1 MAKEKKT
8 VSYRQWHRRLF
19 ELVLF
24 ALLAD
29 VMFASKM
36 LMEAL
41 PNIHLLAMLITV
53 YTLVFRAR
61 ALIPIYLYVLL
72 DGLIHGF
79 ATWWIPYLYI
89 WTILWGVIM
98 LLPRRMPKWLA
109 IPIYAVVCG
118 IYGMLFGVL
127 YAPVQ
132 ALMWALD
139 FKGML
144 LWIAAGFPFDVIHGI
159 SNFAVTLLLT
169 YPLSELLARTS
180 KRVIK
185 K

>member
-1 MAKEKKT
+1 MRKEKKST
-8 VSYRQWHRRLF
+8 SYRQWHRRLF

-29 VMFASKM
+29 VMFASKI

-41 PNIHLLAMLITV
+41 PNIHLLGMLITV
-53 YTLVFRAR
+53 YTLVFRAK

-79 ATWWIPYLYI
+79 SMWWFPYLYI
-89 WTILWGVIM
+89 WTVLWGGVM
-98 LLPRRMPKWLA
+98 LLPKRMPKWLSIPVYAA
-109 IPIYAVVCG
+109 ISGLHG
-118 IYGMLFGVL
+118 ILFGIL
-127 YAPVQ
+127 YAPAQ
-132 ALMWALD
+132 AMMWGLD
-139 FKGML
+139 FEGTL

-159 SNFAVTLLLT
+159 SNFAVTLLLA
-169 YPLSELLARTS
+169 YPLSELLARAS
-180 KRVIK
+180 KRALK